1 MAKID
6 DLIKELRDAIKDPKD
21 AKKASLAFNRWLK
34 HKLLKWLV
42 LRLNALFVVQ
52 PNMLK
57 MVKDALNVKNAV
69 KNIDPL
75 QIRF

>member
-21 AKKASLAFNRWLK
+21 AKKASLAFNRLAK
-34 HKLLKWLV
+34 SQIAQMAGIEIKCPVCGSTEH
-42 LRLNALFVVQ
+42 
-52 PNMLK
+52 
-57 MVKDALNVKNAV
+57 VKNGEGRFKCKKCG